1 MENYIVIN
9 GKKIDLTKEQ
19 AEKFQQSI
27 CVPEIKLADVA
38 VGDVVKVARHEFV
51 VLEHQEEGTALI
63 LKELLSKEEKFG
75 EKDNNYAGSNV
86 EKICNEFADE
96 LAGIVGAENVLR
108 HDVDLT
114 SDDGLKDY
122 GVIKCRVSILTTDK
136 YRKFVDVLDKY
147 KLSDW
152 WWLATPYSTERHE
165 NANWIKCVSPAGYIG
180 VDGGGYFNGIG
191 VRPFCILKSNIF
203 VSK

>member
-9 GKKIDLTKEQ
+9 GKKVDLTKEQ
-19 AEKFQQSI
+19 AEKLRKSI
-27 CVPEIKLADVA
+27 CVPEMKLADVV
-38 VGDVVKVARHEFV
+38 VGDVVKVGRFEFI
-51 VLEHQEEGTALI
+51 VLEHREDGTALI
-63 LKELLSKEEKFG
+63 LKDMLRDNEEFG
-75 EKDNNYAGSNV
+75 DNDNNYAGSNV
-86 EKICNEFADE
+86 EKICNEFADKI
-96 LAGIVGAENVLR
+96 AGLVGAENVLM

-122 GVIKCRVSILTTDK
+122 GMIKCRASLLTADM

-152 WWLATPYSTERHE
+152 WWLATPYSTARHE
-165 NANWIKCVSPAGYIG
+165 NASWIKCVSPAGGIL
-180 VDGGGYFNGIG
+180 NGFYNDQGG